1 MDFKNIDKEKIE
13 SKETHHEIIT
23 VIIIIIIIIITIINN
38 NKHDF
43 SRSYLFLPK
52 FPLVVGFAC

>member
-13 SKETHHEIIT
+13 SQETHYEITI
-23 VIIIIIIIIITIINN
+23 VIIIIIIIIVIIII
-38 NKHDF
+38 KMT

-52 FPLVVGFAC
+52 FPIVVGFAC